1 MQNHLEHYHE
11 NFVVAV
17 NADANDVVVV
27 VVAGDD
33 DDDENDDEDY
43 NRLYMMNTNRYM
55 VSMDHLD
62 DIVLRQVMVVASQD
76 SYHLE

>member
-11 NFVVAV
+11 YRVVAV
-17 NADANDVVVV
+17 NADASEAVV